1 MKITLKSSLISF
13 AIGIAFAAVSFV
25 LMGCVTDLNVVVIT
39 GIYMALIGVG
49 YCFVRKISP
58 AKPLYFAGALIG
70 TIVFYNIFVNSVSST
85 KLLAGIEYVVLLYA
99 FIPVLCFDALT
110 LLISAVIWYARSRKN
125 DGESN
130 VPTFSAGTHLLSL
143 LTPIFVTIVSA
154 CLMFR
159 YADPLVLLAAPSI
172 IAYVYFY
179 FKPYCKMELFYTLLL
194 AVPYAITLIIS
205 LVVFLGVFYD
215 DKSLYVIVATLTVL
229 AVDVIAMLIKKISE
243 KRKLSTCKNEQNM
256 VQL

>member
-25 LMGCVTDLNVVVIT
+25 LMGCVTDLNVVVIM

-49 YCFVRKISP
+49 YYFVRKISS
-58 AKPLYFAGALIG
+58 AKPLHFVGVLVG
-70 TIVFYNIFVNSVSST
+70 TIVFYCIFVNSVSST
-85 KLLAGIEYVVLLYA
+85 KILAGLEYVILLYA
-99 FIPVLCFDALT
+99 LIPVLCFDALS
-110 LLISAVIWYARSRKN
+110 LIVSAVIWFVRSKKN
-125 DGESN
+125 NEESDESA
-130 VPTFSAGTHLLSL
+130 PFSEKFLLPLLAPIVVAAVSICFLFFQSEALILLSAP
-143 LTPIFVTIVSA
+143 PI
-154 CLMFR
+154 
-159 YADPLVLLAAPSI
+159 LAYI
-172 IAYVYFY
+172 YFY

-205 LVVFLGVFYD
+205 LVVFLWVFYD

-229 AVDVIAMLIKKISE
+229 AVDVIAMIIKKISE

>member
-25 LMGCVTDLNVVVIT
+25 LMGCVTDLNVVVIM

-49 YCFVRKISP
+49 YYFVRRISP
-58 AKPLYFAGALIG
+58 AKPLYFVGALIG
-70 TIVFYNIFVNSVSST
+70 PIVFFYIFVNSVSST

-110 LLISAVIWYARSRKN
+110 LLISAVIWFVRSKKKDAGSDESAPSAEARFLPFLAPIVVAAVSICFLFFQP
-125 DGESN
+125 E
-130 VPTFSAGTHLLSL
+130 ALILLSAP
-143 LTPIFVTIVSA
+143 PI
-154 CLMFR
+154 
-159 YADPLVLLAAPSI
+159 LAYI
-172 IAYVYFY
+172 YFY
-179 FKPYCKMELFYTLLL
+179 FKQYCKMEWIYTLIL
-194 AVPYAITLIIS
+194 AVPYVIGLVVAQIIFLWVFYKDESVLIIS
-205 LVVFLGVFYD
+205 AV
-215 DKSLYVIVATLTVL
+215 LTVL
-229 AVDVIAMLIKKISE
+229 VIDVIATVIKKISE

>member
-1 MKITLKSSLISF
+1 M
-13 AIGIAFAAVSFV
+13 
-25 LMGCVTDLNVVVIT
+25 

-49 YCFVRKISP
+49 YYFVRKISP

-70 TIVFYNIFVNSVSST
+70 TIVFYCIFVNSVSST
-85 KLLAGIEYVVLLYA
+85 KFLAGIEYVVLLYA

-110 LLISAVIWYARSRKN
+110 LLISAVIWFVRSKKKDAGSDESAPSAEARFL
-125 DGESN
+125 
-130 VPTFSAGTHLLSL
+130 PF
-143 LTPIFVTIVSA
+143 LTPIFVTRVSV

-159 YADPLVLLAAPSI
+159 HADPLVLLAAPSV
-172 IAYVYFY
+172 IAYVYFH

-205 LVVFLGVFYD
+205 LVVFLGVFYVFYD
-215 DKSLYVIVATLTVL
+215 DKSIYIIVATLTVL